1 MFSNA
6 VNHYRTHLSSDPDF
20 YKVID
25 SLSFDDSFWGYDTL
39 DPSSAAN
46 YNTDPRIFDYATG
59 NNYEVGGNYMDIY
72 NRKSIVRTI
81 KGELTNQYNKAH
93 QFKVGAEYRTTD
105 ITYNNITILQADY
118 TDGDPVVRAPENN
131 EIHNSFQSM
140 NNPFTG
146 NPIDGRH
153 LTLIHI

>member
-1 MFSNA
+1 M
-6 VNHYRTHLSSDPDF
+6 
-20 YKVID
+20 YK
-25 SLSFDDSFWGYDTL
+25 
-39 DPSSAAN
+39 
-46 YNTDPRIFDYATG
+46 RQ
-59 NNYEVGGNYMDIY
+59 
-72 NRKSIVRTI
+72 IVRTI

-140 NNPFTG
+140 DNPFTG

-153 LTLIHI
+153 PVEFSAYIHKSSIPLTPFSKFTITKALSRISGFSPL